1 MNKAWWK
8 ESVVY
13 QIYPRSFKDSNG
25 DGIGDLN
32 GIIEKLDYVK
42 ELGAD
47 MIWLNPIYKSP
58 NDDNGYDISDYE
70 DIMDEFGSMEDFDN
84 LLLQCHNREIR
95 VMMDLVV
102 NHTSDE
108 HKWFKE
114 SRKSKDNLYS
124 DYYIW
129 KKGRGNGEPN
139 NWASFFGGSAWEYE
153 ENRDEYYLHI
163 FSKKQPD
170 LNWDNPKVRKDV
182 YNVIKFWLDKG
193 IDGFRMDAINIIG
206 KHDDLPDGTILEGYK
221 YADGTKYFMN
231 QPKVHNFLHEM
242 GKNVISKY
250 DVVTVGET
258 SNVDTKEA
266 LNYIADSR
274 EEMNMIFQFEH
285 IALRDAPYDK
295 WEDMPVDV
303 VKLKNI
309 LTRWQMDLQG
319 KGWNSLYWNN
329 HDKPRVVSS
338 FGNDREYRIESAKM
352 LATCMY
358 LMQGT
363 PYIYQGEEIGMTN
376 ANFQQVSDYRD
387 IHTLNC
393 YNELIYKGMTH
404 EQLINV
410 MKHLSRDNS
419 RTPMQWNED
428 TNAGF
433 SEAVPWIK
441 VNENYTTI
449 NVETESKNPNSVLNY
464 YKKLLKLRK
473 ENEVIIYGEYKL
485 ILEKDKQIFSYIRAL
500 NNKFML
506 IICNF
511 TYKTP
516 FFRLPKNIKYS
527 GKEMLLC
534 NYENKGNDDLSG
546 FKLRP
551 YECRVY
557 SIYL

>member
-84 LLLQCHNREIR
+84 LLLQCHKRGIR

-114 SRKSKDNLYS
+114 SRKSKDNPYS

-129 KKGRGNGEPN
+129 KNGRENEKPN
-139 NWASFFGGSAWEYE
+139 NWGSFFGGSAWEYE

-242 GKNVISKY
+242 NKNVISKY

-266 LNYIADSR
+266 LNYIADNR

-285 IALRDAPYDK
+285 IALRDVPYDK
-295 WEDMPVDV
+295 WEDKPVDV

-319 KGWNSLYWNN
+319 NGWNSLYWNN
-329 HDKPRVVSS
+329 HDKPRAVSN

-376 ANFQQVSDYRD
+376 ANFQQVSDYKD

-393 YNELIYKGMTH
+393 YNEFIHKGMTH

-419 RTPMQWNED
+419 RTPMQWNKNI
-428 TNAGF
+428 NAGF
-433 SEAVPWIK
+433 SETEPWIK
-441 VNENYTTI
+441 VNSNYINI
-449 NVETESKNPNSVLNY
+449 NVETERKNPNSVLNY

-473 ENEVIIYGEYKL
+473 ENEVAVYGDYKL
-485 ILEKDKQIFSYIRAL
+485 ILEKDKQIFSYVRTL
-500 NNKFML
+500 KNESML

-511 TYKTP
+511 TYRTP
-516 FFRLPKNIKYS
+516 FFRLPKDIKYS
-527 GKEMLLC
+527 SKELLLC

-551 YECRVY
+551 YECRAY
-557 SIYL
+557 KLNL